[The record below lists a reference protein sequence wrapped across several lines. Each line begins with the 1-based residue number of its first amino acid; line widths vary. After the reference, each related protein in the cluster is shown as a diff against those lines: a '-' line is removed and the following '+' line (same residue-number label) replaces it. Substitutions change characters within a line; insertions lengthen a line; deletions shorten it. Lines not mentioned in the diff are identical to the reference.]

1 MDALSFMDWI
11 RLIEIPAFMGLG
23 GALLRHM
30 ASDVQIAKS
39 HVEQLHS
46 LENVLRDRIVSD
58 AKEVATAALNAA
70 EARAERDLANYK
82 LDALKQ
88 FATASGL
95 ADMEL
100 RITRYIDAIDKK
112 LDAIMNR
119 GG

>member
-1 MDALSFMDWI
+1 MDALSIMDWI
-11 RLIEIPAFMGLG
+11 RLIEIPAFVGLG
-23 GALLRHM
+23 GMLLRHM
-30 ASDVQIAKS
+30 SADVKVAEH
-39 HVEQLHS
+39 HVQQLHN
-46 LENVLRDRIVSD
+46 LEGALRDRIVAD
-58 AKEVATAALNAA
+58 AKEVASTALNAA

-112 LDAIMNR
+112 LDKIVER
-119 GG
+119 TP